1 MRRLLALT
9 LLILVTVSSTEAVLG
24 VVRDGEV
31 HHENNAVAATHAQQ
45 SSGDHGHEDAG
56 ETGEHR
62 HDEGHKHGTAGDHC
76 THTHSLALLT
86 STASPLLIESAEL
99 PTTDSLLPH
108 EVVSEGFA
116 HPPRA

>member
-9 LLILVTVSSTEAVLG
+9 LLFVTTVSSTEAVLG

-31 HHENNAVAATHAQQ
+31 HHENNAVAAAHAQQ
-45 SSGDHGHEDAG
+45 SSGDHGHEDAA
-56 ETGEHR
+56 ETGDHR
-62 HDEGHKHGTAGDHC
+62 HDEGHEHGTAGDHC

-86 STASPLLIESAEL
+86 STASPLLVECVEFS
-99 PTTDSLLPH
+99 TTDSRLPH
-108 EVVSEGFA
+108 EVVSEGLA